1 MTFPSLFQKGKKMG
15 TNAGQ
20 AGGATSDPANPIW
33 TLLVWKLKTAA
44 VLFLH
49 IVALQGRYRARNRR
63 VGTWYVNTF
72 SSSVMYGSAPTGQHL
87 MEVGLSRPPYLPQTV
102 SKEQSSRKG
111 GKRGGAG
118 GWRATGQKATGLL
131 LVSDSHRR
139 GHAAGAFT
147 LTGRTP
153 FIQIPLCCFH
163 FALYCFLNKMFK
175 LIIRPGSNI
184 KVPPIIGGILELFYA
199 NLTITCRIVWQIPV
213 NLRRSSPKT
222 QMQIPADR
230 S

>member
-1 MTFPSLFQKGKKMG
+1 MTFPSLFQKGKKMS

-72 SSSVMYGSAPTGQHL
+72 SSSVMYGTAPTGQHL

-118 GWRATGQKATGLL
+118 GGVESHRSKSHRTVAGVRLTPPGSRSRSLHLDRKNAVYSDSPLL
-131 LVSDSHRR
+131 LSFRSV
-139 GHAAGAFT
+139 
-147 LTGRTP
+147 
-153 FIQIPLCCFH
+153 
-163 FALYCFLNKMFK
+163 
-175 LIIRPGSNI
+175 
-184 KVPPIIGGILELFYA
+184 LF
-199 NLTITCRIVWQIPV
+199 
-213 NLRRSSPKT
+213 SE
-222 QMQIPADR
+222 
-230 S
+230 